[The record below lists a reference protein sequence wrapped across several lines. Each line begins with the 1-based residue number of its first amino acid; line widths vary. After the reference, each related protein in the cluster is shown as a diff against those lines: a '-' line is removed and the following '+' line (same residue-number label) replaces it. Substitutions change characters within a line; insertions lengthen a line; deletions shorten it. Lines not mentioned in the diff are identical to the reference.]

1 MFFFQNGDENETKV
15 CVSNSGP
22 VGRLVTLQN
31 LLGAGILQPGPGAM
45 TIDYLGQ
52 KFTGDL
58 LPNGKI
64 RSHETDRIFASP
76 SAWAV
81 SCKKIVNPDKR
92 SGCGWSSIR
101 YRGKKLDSF
110 KNIWLMKKSENQ
122 HKENDLDGKTI

>member
-1 MFFFQNGDENETKV
+1 M
-15 CVSNSGP
+15 
-22 VGRLVTLQN
+22 
-31 LLGAGILQPGPGAM
+31 A
-45 TIDYLGQ
+45 
-52 KFTGDL
+52 
-58 LPNGKI
+58 NGKI

-110 KNIWLMKKSENQ
+110 KNIWLMKKSESLRDNDNMEG
-122 HKENDLDGKTI
+122 KEEIEFFYLILF